1 MCKDTNFFAH
11 YHQKT
16 EIFSISYQIYTE
28 DGMFLR

>member
-11 YHQKT
+11 NHQNN

-28 DGMFLR
+28 DRKIF